1 MSAKKQY
8 DSVART
14 FHGVTAVLIIGLLAV
29 GSYMSDLEPSPQK
42 WQMYG
47 MHKAIGMTVLA
58 LVVLRILWRVTHR
71 VPAPLGSWAVWERGL
86 ATIVQT
92 VLYLGMIVMP
102 ISGYVMSSAG
112 GHDISI
118 FGLFN
123 VPLVIE
129 KNEALGHA
137 ARAVHGLA
145 GNVVIGAVALHFIGA
160 MKHHLIDRDRTLHRM
175 FAFIR

>member
-1 MSAKKQY
+1 MSEKKQY

-14 FHGVTAVLIIGLLAV
+14 FHGVMAVLIIGLLAV
-29 GSYMSDLEPSPQK
+29 GSYMSDLDPSPQK

-92 VLYLGMIVMP
+92 LLYLGMIVMP

>member
-1 MSAKKQY
+1 MSEKKQY

-14 FHGVTAVLIIGLLAV
+14 FHGVMAVVSIGLLAV
-29 GSYMSDLEPSPQK
+29 GSYMSDLDPSPQK

-92 VLYLGMIVMP
+92 LLYLGMIVMP